1 MYAMDS
7 LLEEYNELMI
17 KDIVNQKKK
26 MIELEKKKDKDLLI
40 NKPNVSN
47 ESKFLWIVEI
57 FGVIVSIITKSTL
70 LIILGL
76 LILPF
81 LLVEIKINADLKKN
95 REKIE
100 IEYKKNL
107 KEEMQE
113 YEKIIKKYG
122 FNTIEEYN
130 QKVENIASKIIENFD
145 EWTENHSKFTFCRL
159 YLTING
165 NPIQQK
171 EQLILCLKENVG
183 MINKSAWQG
192 KYIKNYIRRKLPKEN
207 NQ

>member
-1 MYAMDS
+1 MSAMDS
-7 LLEEYNELMI
+7 LLKEYNELMI
-17 KDIVNQKKK
+17 KDIVSQKKK
-26 MIELEKKKDKDLLI
+26 IIELERKKDQDLLN
-40 NKPNVSN
+40 NKSYISN
-47 ESKFLWIVEI
+47 ESKFLWIVEV
-57 FGVIVSIITKSTL
+57 FGVIVSIITKSTF

-81 LLVEIKINADLKKN
+81 LLIEMKINADRKEK

-145 EWTENHSKFTFCRL
+145 EWTENHSKFTLYRL
-159 YLTING
+159 YLTIN
-165 NPIQQK
+165 NRPIIQK
-171 EQLILCLKENVG
+171 EQLILCLKENVS
-183 MINKSAWQG
+183 IIYKCAW
-192 KYIKNYIRRKLPKEN
+192 
-207 NQ
+207 